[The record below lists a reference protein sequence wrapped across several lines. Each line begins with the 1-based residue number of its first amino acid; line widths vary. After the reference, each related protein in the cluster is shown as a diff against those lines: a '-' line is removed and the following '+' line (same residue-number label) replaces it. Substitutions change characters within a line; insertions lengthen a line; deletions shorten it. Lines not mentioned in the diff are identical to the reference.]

1 MKYLF
6 VAAHVDDNE
15 LSCGG
20 TIFRLIEEGHD
31 VTMVT
36 LSHVYNGIDL
46 IEEWR
51 QCQTVIRPTTGL
63 YTDFQTRYFRNQ
75 RQDILDYLLRLDKPD
90 VVITHSSTSFHQDHS
105 IVGEECIRAFKH
117 STILTFQQ
125 EWNNRNFI
133 KNYFVKLEPK
143 HIEKKIRALQSFDSQ
158 QGKSYIHPDFIWANA
173 LNNGVICG
181 VKYAEAFNV
190 INHVI

>member
-1 MKYLF
+1 MRYLF
-6 VAAHVDDNE
+6 VGAHIDDLE

-20 TIFRLIEEGHD
+20 TIFRLIEEGHEI
-31 VTMVT
+31 TMVT
-36 LSHVYNGIDL
+36 LSHIYNGIDL
-46 IEEWR
+46 LEEWK
-51 QCQTVIRPTTGL
+51 QCQTVIKPTLGL
-63 YTDFQTRYFRNQ
+63 YTNFQTRYFRNQ
-75 RQDILDYLLRLDKPD
+75 RQDILDYLIRLDRPD
-90 VVITHSSTSFHQDHS
+90 VVITHSPASFHQDHS

-125 EWNNRNFI
+125 EWNNRHFI

-143 HIEKKIRALQSFDSQ
+143 HIEKKVRAIESFKSQ
-158 QGKSYIHPDFIWANA
+158 QSKAPLHSDFIWANA

-181 VKYAEAFNV
+181 AKYAEVFNV